1 MLGAKDIE
9 ILFKPMFKRAL
20 KRKRP
25 KPKKVKKQKKVES
38 SQEQPV
44 VDEDNKEAGDEEQ
57 DNGEEEQG
65 NEEAV
70 QDNAVDAEEEQAAE
84 EEGKEEEEEE
94 EEEPEAEAEGE
105 EDEDE
110 KPKLE
115 NFAPESVIFFEKEN
129 KDFKFYDD
137 TKDERKENIQAY
149 FDVLRTETLTVD
161 LTKVDTY
168 EGMEDLRLY
177 VERVSHRLLR
187 TIVQI
192 TT

>member
-9 ILFKPMFKRAL
+9 ILFKPMSKRAL

-38 SQEQPV
+38 SQEQPAG
-44 VDEDNKEAGDEEQ
+44 DEDNKEAGDEEQ

-94 EEEPEAEAEGE
+94 PEAEGD

-149 FDVLRTETLTVD
+149 FDVLRSETLTVD